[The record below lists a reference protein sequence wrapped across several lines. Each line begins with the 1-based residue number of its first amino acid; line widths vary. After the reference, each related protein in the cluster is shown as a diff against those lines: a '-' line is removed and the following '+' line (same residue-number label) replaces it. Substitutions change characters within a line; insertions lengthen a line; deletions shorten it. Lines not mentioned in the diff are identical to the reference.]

1 MEKTTIQISSDT
13 LQRLKMFKQ
22 HERESYD
29 FVLNNLLDEADDDD
43 ELTSEEIE
51 DIKVALE
58 NVRMGKVKSIEQVA
72 KEMGISLR

>member
-1 MEKTTIQISSDT
+1 MGKTTIQISSDT

-22 HERESYD
+22 YERESYD
-29 FVLNNLLDEADDDD
+29 FVLNNLLDEADDD

-58 NVRMGKVKSIEQVA
+58 GVKRGEVYPIEDVA
-72 KEMGISLR
+72 KELGITLK